1 MVLKIKHYVIFITF
15 ALLTSCSPEPKT
27 LTKIHGKLIP
37 VSSEIVENDSI
48 RAFIS
53 PYRDKIKSELNKI
66 LAYAPRNITKT
77 DGKYN
82 TSLGNL
88 MAKIVYEESN
98 PVYKFR
104 TNNEIDFV
112 LLNHGGIR
120 ANISKG
126 NITVNTAYEIMPFE
140 NSITIVKLKGSTV
153 NKLIKFLVE
162 AKKPHPI
169 YGIQI
174 TLDKKNN
181 QSTVLIQ
188 NMPIDE
194 NKTYNIATSNYLV
207 NGGDNMSFFDERI
220 AAIDIEYKIRNAI
233 IYHFKKQDTIISETD
248 DRFYILK

>member
-1 MVLKIKHYVIFITF
+1 MVLKIKHYVTFVTF
-15 ALLTSCSPEPKT
+15 AFLASCSTEPKT
-27 LTKIHGKLIP
+27 LTKIQGKLIS
-37 VSSEIVENDSI
+37 VSPEVTENDSI
-48 RAFIS
+48 NTFIS
-53 PYRDKIKSELNKI
+53 PFRNKIESELNKI
-66 LAYAPRNITKT
+66 IAYAPENITKT

-88 MAKIVYEESN
+88 MAKIVYEEAN

-140 NSITIVKLKGSTV
+140 NSITVVKLKGSTV
-153 NKLIKFLVE
+153 SKLIKFLIE

-174 TLDKKNN
+174 ALGKNSKE
-181 QSTVLIQ
+181 STVLIQ
-188 NMPIDE
+188 NKPFDE
-194 NKTYNIATSNYLV
+194 NKIYNIATSNYLV
-207 NGGDNMSFFDERI
+207 NGGDNMSFFDERTET
-220 AAIDIEYKIRNAI
+220 IDIEYKIRNAI
-233 IYHFKKQDTIISETD
+233 IYHFKKYDTIVSKTD
-248 DRFYILK
+248 DRFYTLK